1 MRPARR
7 APEPAGRR
15 WEALAMTDGAELADG
30 SDVAA
35 GPRAQRRR
43 RRIALGREQILDTA
57 ERLFGE
63 QGYRSTSLQQVAEA
77 CEYSVGSLYQF
88 FRGKQELLEAVLGRR
103 GGELLGAMR
112 QAAAVP
118 GPALEALAGLLR
130 VLLRY
135 YADHPSFAQLSV
147 RMFAPLSE
155 VAVEGEPFHRN
166 LAVAYEIYAGV
177 LRRGQ
182 EEGVIRAG
190 SPLTLA
196 RLLSALV
203 STHHVPDSDM
213 TDDEFVAFAVHAFTP
228 PTT

>member
-1 MRPARR
+1 
-7 APEPAGRR
+7 
-15 WEALAMTDGAELADG
+15 MTDGAELADG
-30 SDVAA
+30 DA

-43 RRIALGREQILDTA
+43 RRITLGREQILDTA

-63 QGYRSTSLQQVAEA
+63 QGYGSTSLQQVAQA
-77 CEYSVGSLYQF
+77 CEYSVGSLYHF
-88 FRGKQELLEAVLGRR
+88 FRGKQEVLEAVLGRR
-103 GGELLGAMR
+103 GEELLESMR

-118 GPALEALAGLLR
+118 GPALEVLAGLLR

-147 RMFAPLSE
+147 RMFAPVSE
-155 VAVEGEPFHRN
+155 VTLESEPFRRN

-182 EEGVIRAG
+182 EEGLVRAG
-190 SPLTLA
+190 RPLTLA

-213 TDDEFVAFAVHAFTP
+213 SDDEFVAFAVHAFAV
-228 PTT
+228 PTAGEGR